1 MATFVDQFG
10 NKSAGEL
17 IRAELWNKLMSALDE
32 LSTSVDTRFDTV
44 DGTLTQL
51 TTQVTTLNTE
61 VTQLTSDVG
70 AVKTELAQYYKV
82 SLSTTRISYATGEEA
97 TIVAQVSDLLGQP
110 VQFADNA
117 RPWID
122 FVTVW
127 GHLRPADGFESQ
139 TGDSS
144 GGERGISVR
153 TNGAG
158 VAHVL
163 LRADVAPD
171 LPVEAHAD
179 VAAALTTKLADKRSV
194 AQAILEAPT
203 PIDAKNAGAF
213 AAMATEYDRPQATG
227 VRPFLDTYYVHKAPA
242 VIGKIAPPIVSP
254 RWRDYA
260 SIVVAVA
267 RADADPTTP
276 DAARGAGS
284 IRIAFRDWIGPWLTL
299 HYFDPIVLQPAITD
313 FRTRLEPHFTADY
326 FDSVTRLRDEVTTL
340 VPDDR
345 GLVGRIRDLQA
356 VHGALDGVTVSQPAD
371 LVQKVSQTVQQ
382 AVVLQQ
388 TLEPV
393 QAGTLAAVGG
403 HLALNALTSSTSNA
417 ATDVT
422 AVKAQVASIQTK
434 VDTVGAQVDSAH
446 QTLATLDGRV
456 TEASSTLAGIST
468 SVTSVHDQVTKV
480 QELYPDSVKQQF
492 LQLKGAVLD
501 VQAIKT
507 HLNLP

>member
-1 MATFVDQFG
+1 MTFVEQFG

-17 IRAELWNKLMSALDE
+17 IRAELWNKLMAALDD
-32 LSTSVDTRFDTV
+32 LSTSVDTRFATV
-44 DGTLTQL
+44 DSTLGTL
-51 TTQVTTLNTE
+51 TTQVGTLNDS
-61 VTQLTSDVG
+61 VTQLQTDVG

-82 SLSTTRISYATGEEA
+82 SLSTTRVSYATGEEA
-97 TIVAQVSDLLGQP
+97 TIVAEVRDLLGQP
-110 VQFADNA
+110 VQFADA
-117 RPWID
+117 DRPWID

-139 TGDSS
+139 VGDSS
-144 GGERGISVR
+144 GGERGVSVR
-153 TNGAG
+153 TNAAG
-158 VAHVL
+158 VAQVL
-163 LRADVAPD
+163 LRADVAPE
-171 LPVEAHAD
+171 LPLEAHAD
-179 VAAALTTKLADKRSV
+179 VAAALTTKLADTRSV

-213 AAMATEYDRPQATG
+213 ETMATEYDRPQATG
-227 VRPFLDTYYVHKAPA
+227 VRSFLDTYYVHKAPA
-242 VIGKIAPPIVSP
+242 VIGKIGPPIVSP

-276 DAARGAGS
+276 DQARGAGS
-284 IRIAFRDWIGPWLTL
+284 IRVAFRDWIGPWLTL
-299 HYFDPIVLQPAITD
+299 HYFDAAVLAPSIAD
-313 FRTRLEPHFTADY
+313 FRTRLQPHFTPDY
-326 FDSVTRLRDEVTTL
+326 FDSVTRLKDEVATI

-356 VHGALDGVTVSQPAD
+356 VHGALDGVSVSQPAD
-371 LVQKVSQTVQQ
+371 LVAKVAQTVQR

-393 QAGTLAAVGG
+393 QAGTFAAAGG
-403 HLALNALTSSTSNA
+403 HLAIDALTDSTANSA
-417 ATDVT
+417 SDVG
-422 AVKAQVASIQTK
+422 AVKSQVAAIQTT
-434 VDTVGAQVDSAH
+434 VDAVNSQMDSAH

-456 TEASSTLAGIST
+456 TEASSTLSTISS
-468 SVTSVHDQVTKV
+468 SVTSVSDQVTKV
-480 QELYPDSVKQQF
+480 SELYPDSVKQQF

-501 VQAIKT
+501 VQAIKQ

>member
-17 IRAELWNKLMSALDE
+17 IRAELWNKMIAAIDD
-32 LSTSVDTRFDTV
+32 LSSSIDTRFGDVNTS
-44 DGTLTQL
+44 LTEL
-51 TTQVTTLNTE
+51 TSQVSTLNTQ
-61 VTQLTSDVG
+61 VAQLETDVG
-70 AVKTELAQYYKV
+70 AVKTELAQYFKV

-110 VQFADNA
+110 VQFANNE

-153 TNGAG
+153 VNSAG
-158 VAHVL
+158 VANVL
-163 LRADVAPD
+163 LRADVGPD
-171 LPVEAHAD
+171 LPLESHAD

-213 AAMATEYDRPQATG
+213 ATMAAEYDRPQALG
-227 VRPFLDTYYVHKAPA
+227 VRSFLDTYYVHKAPA

-267 RADADPTTP
+267 RADSDPTTP
-276 DAARGAGS
+276 DAARGSGS
-284 IRIAFRDWIGPWLTL
+284 IRVAFRDWIGPWLTL
-299 HYFDPIVLQPAITD
+299 HYFDPVVLQPAVAD
-313 FRTRLEPHFTADY
+313 FRTRLQPNFTADY
-326 FDSVTRLRDEVTTL
+326 FDSVTRLKNEVTTL
-340 VPDDR
+340 VPEDR

-356 VHGALDGVTVSQPAD
+356 VHGALDGVSVSQSAD
-371 LVQKVSQTVQQ
+371 LVQKVAQTVQR

-393 QAGTLAAVGG
+393 QAGTFAAAGG
-403 HLALNALTSSTSNA
+403 HLAINALTDATANA

-434 VDTVGAQVDSAH
+434 VDTVGVQVDSAH

-456 TEASSTLAGIST
+456 TEASSTLSTISS
-468 SVTSVHDQVTKV
+468 SVSSVHDQVTKV
-480 QELYPDSVKQQF
+480 QELYPDTVKQQF

-501 VQAIKT
+501 VQAIKQ
-507 HLNLP
+507 HLNIP